1 MSTSRR
7 AAVAIL
13 TLVLTAVFS
22 SFAWPEDKP
31 PHSFRAEVSG
41 RGRPMILIPGLASS
55 GDTWKTT
62 VARYWDRYECHVLT
76 LAGFAGAPPIAEPL
90 LASVRAELVDYIRD
104 RHLDRPIIVGH
115 SLGGSLALAVAADH
129 PEAVGLVAVVDMVP
143 FLAGTAMQARS
154 LEEARPRIAA
164 MRGYMS
170 AMTQQQW
177 DEYAKS
183 GASVKYMVT
192 SPADLATIT
201 QWSVASDRRTLTDAL
216 ADVYGLDL
224 RDDVARIR
232 APVLVLGTWKGV
244 HDEVL
249 ASSKVDITRPAFL
262 QSFANQFAKLPALHF
277 ALSDTARHFI
287 MFDDPSW
294 FFEQLDSFL
303 RDPDAAVKM
312 RGFDGK

>member
-1 MSTSRR
+1 
-7 AAVAIL
+7 
-13 TLVLTAVFS
+13 
-22 SFAWPEDKP
+22 
-31 PHSFRAEVSG
+31 
-41 RGRPMILIPGLASS
+41 MILIPGLASS
-55 GDTWKTT
+55 GETWKTT
-62 VARYWDRYECHVLT
+62 VARYRDRYECHVLT
-76 LAGFAGAPPIAEPL
+76 LAGFAGVPPIAEPL

-129 PEAVGLVAVVDMVP
+129 PEAVGPLVVVDMVP
-143 FLAGTAMQARS
+143 FLGGTVMQARS

-164 MRGYMS
+164 MRGDMS

-183 GASVKYMVT
+183 GAAVKYMVT

-201 QWSVASDRRTLTDAL
+201 QWSVASDRRAVTDAL

-244 HDEVL
+244 RDEVL
-249 ASSKVDITRPAFL
+249 AAAKVDITRPAFL
-262 QSFANQFAKLPALHF
+262 QSFADQFAKLPALHF
-277 ALSDTARHFI
+277 TLSDTARHFI

-294 FFEQLDSFL
+294 FFEQLDTFL
-303 RDPDAAVKM
+303 RDPNAAVRV
-312 RGFDGK
+312 RGLDGK